1 MAPTIAELSTRTLFF
16 VAIVVALAFMPWE
29 FKVAA
34 VVVTLLRYFLVMFA
48 VVRNAR
54 RLGESG
60 IVAIHFIYDLVEP
73 LLRLTV
79 ALASHKR
86 YKKSWL

>member
-1 MAPTIAELSTRTLFF
+1 M
-16 VAIVVALAFMPWE
+16 MPWE

-34 VVVTLLRYFLVMFA
+34 IVMAMLRYFLVMFA
-48 VVRNAR
+48 VVRNSR
-54 RLGESG
+54 RLGEEG
-60 IVAIHFIYDLVEP
+60 IVALHFIYDLIEP
-73 LLRLTV
+73 ILRLFI